1 MFSFF
6 FVFKKKTAYD
16 MRISDW
22 SSDVCSS
29 DLELQ
34 YRRLGGRERG
44 QHPDRVL
51 RPAAQLVRV
60 AAVQFLLSS
69 MDAWESTAGFGPP
82 FFVLP
87 IRGDGQVDRPR
98 GLRRDAGS
106 CRPGAAFPSAGHPV
120 LIRARAIHGAL
131 VATPGRQDTAHLD
144 VNLVTSA
151 STNVATTNCRR
162 GVPIEI
168 GRAHV

>member
-1 MFSFF
+1 MQ
-6 FVFKKKTAYD
+6 KTAYE
-16 MRISDW
+16 MRIRDW

-29 DLELQ
+29 DL
-34 YRRLGGRERG
+34 
-44 QHPDRVL
+44 
-51 RPAAQLVRV
+51 
-60 AAVQFLLSS
+60 
-69 MDAWESTAGFGPP
+69 GPP

-151 STNVATTNCRR
+151 STNVATTHCRR
-162 GVPIEI
+162 GVPIGGAESRV
-168 GRAHV
+168 GRGHAPDGS

>member
-1 MFSFF
+1 
-6 FVFKKKTAYD
+6 

-22 SSDVCSS
+22 ISDVCSS
-29 DLELQ
+29 DL
-34 YRRLGGRERG
+34 
-44 QHPDRVL
+44 
-51 RPAAQLVRV
+51 
-60 AAVQFLLSS
+60 
-69 MDAWESTAGFGPP
+69 
-82 FFVLP
+82 

-151 STNVATTNCRR
+151 STNVAKTQCRR
-162 GVPIEI
+162 GVPAGGWEVSE
-168 GRAHV
+168 GWGTAAAGPCSSDVER